1 MAARNSRDK
10 MKTDVVVIGA
20 GVIGGAVA
28 LELAK
33 AGRSV
38 VIVDKGSAAGA
49 GSTSASSAIIRF
61 SYSTHDA
68 VLMAWESASIWENWA
83 DYLGAI
89 DPDGMAKF
97 IRTGYLVY
105 RTAGYDGESVRVI
118 WDDLKIPYEI
128 LSADQLR
135 KKFPALDAN
144 SYWPPKRIDDPAFGD
159 DAVGE
164 LSGLYDPLS
173 GFMDDPMLAAHN
185 LINAAKVLG
194 AQTRFKEEVVSIDK
208 DGSQVTGVTLASG
221 ERIEAAIVVNAA
233 GPHASKINKIAG
245 VLDEMNIRHRPLR
258 QEVYVA
264 PAPNG
269 FKLED
274 NVPVVAD
281 LDTGIYFRPHLGG
294 TINLGGTEP
303 ACDDLHWIDDAD
315 DWREET
321 TVEIWET
328 MMLRLARR
336 MPDFGVPVS
345 PSGIGALYD
354 ATDDWVPIYDRS
366 SLDGFYM
373 ACGTSG
379 NQFKNAPMAATF
391 IRLLIEAAEAGR
403 DHDDDPITYI
413 GPRSG
418 RAINIGAFSR
428 LREVQNTSGTVMG

>member
-1 MAARNSRDK
+1 
-10 MKTDVVVIGA
+10 MKTEVVVIGA
-20 GVIGGAVA
+20 GVIGGAIA

-68 VLMAWESASIWENWA
+68 VLMAWESASIWENWS

-105 RTAGYDGESVRVI
+105 RTAGYDGESVRLI

-128 LSADQLR
+128 LTADQLR
-135 KKFPALDAN
+135 EKFPALDAN

-159 DAVGE
+159 DSVGE

-185 LINAAKVLG
+185 LIHAAKQLG

-208 DGSQVTGVTLASG
+208 DGTQITGVTLASG
-221 ERIEAAIVVNAA
+221 EKIEASIVVNAA
-233 GPHASKINKIAG
+233 GPHARKINQIAG

-264 PAPNG
+264 PAPKG

-303 ACDDLHWIDDAD
+303 ACDELHWIDDAD

-366 SLDGFYM
+366 SIDGFFM

-391 IRLLIEAAEAGR
+391 IRLLIEAAEDGR
-403 DHDDDPITYI
+403 NHDADPISYV

>member
-1 MAARNSRDK
+1 

-20 GVIGGAVA
+20 GVIGGAIA
-28 LELAK
+28 FELSK
-33 AGRSV
+33 VGRSV

-68 VLMAWESASIWENWA
+68 VLMAWESATIWENWA
-83 DYLGAI
+83 EYLGVL

-105 RTAGYDGESVRVI
+105 RTVGYDGESVRKI
-118 WDDLKIPYEI
+118 WDDIGIPYEI
-128 LSADQLR
+128 LGAAQLR
-135 KKFPALDAN
+135 ERFPVLDTG

-159 DAVGE
+159 DATGE
-164 LSGLYDPLS
+164 LSALYDPLS

-185 LINAAKVLG
+185 LVNAAKAHG
-194 AQTRFKEEVVSIDK
+194 AQTRFKQEVISIDS
-208 DGSQVTGVTLASG
+208 DGTRIKGVTLASG
-221 ERIEAAIVVNAA
+221 EHIEAPIVVNAA
-233 GPHASKINKIAG
+233 GPHASKINALAG
-245 VLDEMNIRHRPLR
+245 VLGEMNIRHRPLR

-264 PAPNG
+264 PAPKG

-274 NVPVVAD
+274 NAPIVAD
-281 LDTGIYFRPHLGG
+281 LDTGIYFRPHPGG

-303 ACDDLHWIDDAD
+303 ACDELHWIDDAD

-366 SLDGFYM
+366 SIEGYYM

-379 NQFKNAPMAATF
+379 NQFKNAPLAGMF
-391 IRLLIEAAEAGR
+391 IRLLIEAAEAGHN
-403 DHDDDPITYI
+403 HDETPIKYVGT
-413 GPRSG
+413 RSG

-428 LREVQNTSGTVMG
+428 LREIQITSGTVMG

>member
-1 MAARNSRDK
+1 

-89 DPDGMAKF
+89 DPNGMAKF

-403 DHDDDPITYI
+403 DHDDDPISYI

>member
-1 MAARNSRDK
+1 

-105 RTAGYDGESVRVI
+105 RTAGYDGEAVRLI

-194 AQTRFKEEVVSIDK
+194 AQTRFKEEVVAIDK
-208 DGSQVTGVTLASG
+208 HDSRVTGVTLASG
-221 ERIEAAIVVNAA
+221 ERIEASIVVNAA

-303 ACDDLHWIDDAD
+303 ACDELHWIDDAD

-366 SLDGFYM
+366 SIDGFFM

-379 NQFKNAPMAATF
+379 NQFKNAPLAATF
-391 IRLLIEAAEAGR
+391 IRLLIEAGETGR
-403 DHDDDPITYI
+403 NHDTDPISYV

-418 RAINIGAFSR
+418 RAINLGAFSR
-428 LREVQNTSGTVMG
+428 LREVANTSGTVMG

>member
-1 MAARNSRDK
+1 

-105 RTAGYDGESVRVI
+105 RTAGYDGEAVRLI

-194 AQTRFKEEVVSIDK
+194 AQTRFKEEVVAIDK
-208 DGSQVTGVTLASG
+208 HDSRVTGVTLASG
-221 ERIEAAIVVNAA
+221 ERIEASIVVNAA

-303 ACDDLHWIDDAD
+303 ACDELHWIDDAD

-366 SLDGFYM
+366 SIDGFFM

-379 NQFKNAPMAATF
+379 NQFKNAPLAATF
-391 IRLLIEAAEAGR
+391 IRLLIEAGEAGR
-403 DHDDDPITYI
+403 NHDTDPISYV

-428 LREVQNTSGTVMG
+428 LREVANTSGTVMG

>member
-1 MAARNSRDK
+1 
-10 MKTDVVVIGA
+10 
-20 GVIGGAVA
+20 
-28 LELAK
+28 
-33 AGRSV
+33 
-38 VIVDKGSAAGA
+38 
-49 GSTSASSAIIRF
+49 
-61 SYSTHDA
+61 
-68 VLMAWESASIWENWA
+68 MAWESATIWENWA

-105 RTAGYDGESVRVI
+105 RTEGYDGESVRLI

-185 LINAAKVLG
+185 LINAAKDLG
-194 AQTRFKEEVVSIDK
+194 AQTRFKEEVVAINK
-208 DGSQVTGVTLASG
+208 DGSRVSGVTLASG
-221 ERIEAAIVVNAA
+221 ERIEAPIVVNAA

-303 ACDDLHWIDDAD
+303 ACDELHWIDDAD

-345 PSGIGALYD
+345 HSGIGALYD

-366 SLDGFYM
+366 SIDGYFM

-391 IRLLIEAAEAGR
+391 IRLLIEASESGR
-403 DHDDDPITYI
+403 NHDQDPISYI

-418 RAINIGAFSR
+418 RAINVGAFSR

>member
-1 MAARNSRDK
+1 

-105 RTAGYDGESVRVI
+105 RTAGYDGEAVRLI

-194 AQTRFKEEVVSIDK
+194 AQTRFKEEVVAIDK
-208 DGSQVTGVTLASG
+208 HDSRVTGVTLASG
-221 ERIEAAIVVNAA
+221 ERIEASIVVNAA

-303 ACDDLHWIDDAD
+303 ACDELHWIDDAD

-366 SLDGFYM
+366 SIDGFFM

-379 NQFKNAPMAATF
+379 NQFKNAPLAATF
-391 IRLLIEAAEAGR
+391 IRLLIEAGEAGR
-403 DHDDDPITYI
+403 NHDTDPISYV

-418 RAINIGAFSR
+418 RAINLGAFSR
-428 LREVQNTSGTVMG
+428 LREVANTSGTVMG

>member
-1 MAARNSRDK
+1 

-135 KKFPALDAN
+135 EKFPALDAN

-208 DGSQVTGVTLASG
+208 HGSQVTGVTLASG

-264 PAPNG
+264 PAPSG

-391 IRLLIEAAEAGR
+391 IRLIIEAAEAGR
-403 DHDDDPITYI
+403 NHDDDPISYI

>member
-1 MAARNSRDK
+1 
-10 MKTDVVVIGA
+10 MKTEVVVIGA
-20 GVIGGAVA
+20 GVIGGAIA

-68 VLMAWESASIWENWA
+68 VLMAWESASIWENWS

-105 RTAGYDGESVRVI
+105 RTAGYNGESVRLI

-128 LSADQLR
+128 LTADQLR
-135 KKFPALDAN
+135 EKFPALDAN

-159 DAVGE
+159 DSVGE

-185 LINAAKVLG
+185 LIHAAKQLG

-208 DGSQVTGVTLASG
+208 DGSQITGVTLASG
-221 ERIEAAIVVNAA
+221 EKIEASIVVNAA
-233 GPHASKINKIAG
+233 GPHARKINQIAG

-264 PAPNG
+264 PAPKG

-303 ACDDLHWIDDAD
+303 ACDELHWIDDAD

-366 SLDGFYM
+366 SIDGFFM

-391 IRLLIEAAEAGR
+391 IRLLIEAAEDGR
-403 DHDDDPITYI
+403 NHDADPISYV

>member
-1 MAARNSRDK
+1 

-83 DYLGAI
+83 EYLGAI

-118 WDDLKIPYEI
+118 WDDLKIPYEV

-135 KKFPALDAN
+135 EKFPALDAN

-208 DGSQVTGVTLASG
+208 HGSQVTGVTLASG

-345 PSGIGALYD
+345 PSRIGALYD

-366 SLDGFYM
+366 SIDGFYM

-403 DHDDDPITYI
+403 NHDDDPISYI

>member
-1 MAARNSRDK
+1 
-10 MKTDVVVIGA
+10 
-20 GVIGGAVA
+20 
-28 LELAK
+28 
-33 AGRSV
+33 
-38 VIVDKGSAAGA
+38 
-49 GSTSASSAIIRF
+49 
-61 SYSTHDA
+61 
-68 VLMAWESASIWENWA
+68 MAWESASIWENWA
-83 DYLGAI
+83 EYLGAI

-105 RTAGYDGESVRVI
+105 RTAGYDGESVRLI

-208 DGSQVTGVTLASG
+208 VGSQVTGVTLASG
-221 ERIEAAIVVNAA
+221 ERIEAEIVVNAA

-303 ACDDLHWIDDAD
+303 ACDELHWIDDAD

-366 SLDGFYM
+366 SIDGYFM

-379 NQFKNAPMAATF
+379 NQFKNAPLAATF

-403 DHDDDPITYI
+403 NHDTDPISYI

-418 RAINIGAFSR
+418 RAINVGAFSR

>member
-1 MAARNSRDK
+1 
-10 MKTDVVVIGA
+10 MKSDVVVIGA

-61 SYSTHDA
+61 SYSTYDA
-68 VLMAWESASIWENWA
+68 VLMAWESATIWENWA

-105 RTAGYDGESVRVI
+105 RTEGYDGESVRLI

-194 AQTRFKEEVVSIDK
+194 AQTRFKEEVVAINK
-208 DGSQVTGVTLASG
+208 DGSRVSGVTLASG
-221 ERIEAAIVVNAA
+221 ERIEAPIVVNAA

-303 ACDDLHWIDDAD
+303 ACDELHWIDDAD
-315 DWREET
+315 DWREGT

-366 SLDGFYM
+366 SIDGYFM

-391 IRLLIEAAEAGR
+391 IRLLIEAAESGR
-403 DHDDDPITYI
+403 NHDQDPISYI

-418 RAINIGAFSR
+418 RAISVGAFSR

>member
-1 MAARNSRDK
+1 

-68 VLMAWESASIWENWA
+68 VLMAWESATIWENWA

-105 RTAGYDGESVRVI
+105 RTAGYDGESVRLI

-194 AQTRFKEEVVSIDK
+194 AQTRFKEEVISIDK

-221 ERIEAAIVVNAA
+221 ERIEAPIVVNAA
-233 GPHASKINKIAG
+233 GPHARKINKIAG

-303 ACDDLHWIDDAD
+303 ACDELHWIDDAD

-403 DHDDDPITYI
+403 DHDKDPIFYI

-418 RAINIGAFSR
+418 RSINVGAFSR